1 LVVMISTR
9 NAQWGLAAGLAF
21 LVLSG
26 YCRAEN
32 NGQLQRIQSDI
43 SSVTENMERINQ
55 QRDDMQNLLAEVD
68 QRYGETAAALR
79 TLQQQIDEKRT
90 SLEKIPLEI
99 QKLEK
104 EIAQCNEELAEQ
116 VRAAYVVGQ
125 KARLKLML
133 SQQDPAISSRVMVY
147 YDYFNKSRL
156 AKLAFVEASVK
167 RLDLL
172 SQQKQKD
179 AELLEK
185 NLAQKKVEQ
194 ENLEGSRKERNA
206 LLLQLNKDFST
217 NKQRLVSLK
226 QREDSLV
233 DLVDSLDIEANNLVF
248 EGDQDDDSGS
258 TEPVDKD
265 DNTALPVVDSDES
278 AEVVEPAKVS
288 GDFSTLK
295 GKLSLPV
302 VGRIAS
308 TFGNKRL
315 QGVSNGILI
324 TADEGTDIRAV
335 SKGRVA
341 YAGNLQGYGLLM
353 IVEHGEEYMTL
364 YAFNQSLYKK
374 KGDRVD
380 AGEVIAA
387 VGQSGG
393 RSQPGLYFEIRKKG
407 KPIDP
412 LAWCH

>member
-1 LVVMISTR
+1 MISTR
-9 NAQWGLAAGLAF
+9 NAQWGLVAGLAF

-26 YCRAEN
+26 YCRAED

-43 SSVTENMERINQ
+43 SSVTKNMARINQ

-79 TLQQQIDEKRT
+79 ALQQQIDEKRT

-185 NLAQKKVEQ
+185 NLEQKTVEQ
-194 ENLEGSRKERNA
+194 KNLEGSRKERNA

-217 NKQRLVSLK
+217 NKQHLVRLK

-248 EGDQDDDSGS
+248 EGDQDDDTSS
-258 TEPVDKD
+258 TELVDVDKD
-265 DNTALPVVDSDES
+265 DNTTLPVVDSDE
-278 AEVVEPAKVS
+278 ALEVVEPVKVS
-288 GDFSTLK
+288 GDFSKLQ

-308 TFGNKRL
+308 TFGNQRS

-324 TADEGTDIRAV
+324 AADEGTDIRAV